1 MARLV
6 LDTNSLLQC
15 ISHRSRYHDL
25 WLSLID
31 GRNIF
36 CVTTEILQEYAE
48 ILDRKAGSKFA
59 ELALQVITNN
69 PFTLFVTPY
78 YHFNMIVADPDD
90 NKFVDCAIACNA
102 QFIVTEDT
110 HYNVLQNIEF
120 PKVDIIKLD
129 DIILKI

>member
-15 ISHRSRYHDL
+15 ISHRSRYHD
-25 WLSLID
+25 
-31 GRNIF
+31 
-36 CVTTEILQEYAE
+36 
-48 ILDRKAGSKFA
+48 
-59 ELALQVITNN
+59 
-69 PFTLFVTPY
+69 
-78 YHFNMIVADPDD
+78 FNMIVADPDD